1 MFENFNLWTFIYDIF
16 EFFISMGD
24 KMWQLWNWSFE
35 VGDYVFEFKEILT
48 VSLLVIMGLLLIKKL
63 IPVA

>member
-1 MFENFNLWTFIYDIF
+1 MFENFNLWSFIYDIF
-16 EFFISMGD
+16 EFFIEVGN

-35 VGDYVFEFKEILT
+35 VGDNVFEFKEILT